1 MGNGL
6 QTSAHSPRLRGGK
19 LRLNSTNLKQ
29 TGGGEIVKQG
39 DSASLFEYKLLD
51 EDHNPVYE
59 LNGTEA
65 KITLY
70 NASGKISIDTSV
82 TNSSISFKL
91 AKPLPIGLYTV
102 EVVAGGYVFPSDRR
116 TTLEVTQSA
125 DEYQPAEM
133 VELGKVS
140 LRDEIANYIASHAI
154 QTYNDGPLIA
164 RIEAL
169 EARPQVTTVD
179 LGPLES
185 RVQSLAL
192 SVKVLESKPAPTIQ
206 TLDLGPLEKRVET
219 LENKPAPTAP
229 AVDLSPYLT
238 SEMAYQTFAT
248 YATLQAQMTNNIKTK
263 HLELGLDALID
274 DKLKNGGDPFITN
287 HQAQTAY
294 ATLEKLKELEIRVK
308 ALEAVPI

>member
-1 MGNGL
+1 
-6 QTSAHSPRLRGGK
+6 LRGGK

-192 SVKVLESKPAPTIQ
+192 SVKALESKPAPTIQ

-219 LENKPAPTAP
+219 LESKPAQQPP
-229 AVDLSPYLT
+229 AVDLNAYMT

-248 YATLQAQMTNNIKTK
+248 YATLQAQMTSNIKNK

-274 DKLKNGGDPFITN
+274 EKLRNGGDNFLTS
-287 HQAQTAY
+287 HQASTAY
-294 ATLEKLKELEIRVK
+294 VSKETFQNLLKRVE
-308 ALEAVPI
+308 AIEAVPI

>member
-192 SVKVLESKPAPTIQ
+192 SVQA
-206 TLDLGPLEKRVET
+206 
-219 LENKPAPTAP
+219 LENKPAPTAS
-229 AVDLSPYLT
+229 AVDLSAYMT
-238 SEMAYQTFAT
+238 SDMAYQTFTT
-248 YATLQAQMTNNIKTK
+248 YATLQAQMTSNIKNK
-263 HLELGLDALID
+263 HLDLGLDALID
-274 DKLKNGGDPFITN
+274 DKLRNGGNNFLTSQ
-287 HQAQTAY
+287 QASTAY
-294 ATLEKLKELEIRVK
+294 VSKETFQNLLKRVEV
-308 ALEAVPI
+308 LEAVPI